1 MSTNKSFIDDVDERT
16 KLVGSSKL
24 ELLLFKLNNKSLF
37 GINVFKVKEVL
48 KCPKIHSVPKSHE
61 SVKGLITVREH
72 TLPVIDLNIATGDEP
87 IKNFDECFVII
98 TEYNGSTQAFLVNA
112 VDKIINV
119 NWSDV
124 QKPPKGLNSH
134 YLTAITKLNSE
145 IVQVLDVEKVISNV
159 QKQKTHIDNEVIEAS
174 KFINTN
180 KYIMVVDDSSVAR
193 NQVVNCLKSLSLKYK
208 TFENG
213 KEALEHI
220 KEVSKQNNPKD
231 EILLVLSDIEMPEM
245 DGYTLTSK
253 IKMDQNMRDLHVI
266 LHTSI
271 SGTFNEQL
279 TLKAG
284 ADKLLHKFDSDILAK
299 FLLETINDFKLV

>member
-1 MSTNKSFIDDVDERT
+1 MSAKKSFIDDLDERT

-48 KCPKIHSVPKSHE
+48 KCPKIHSVPKAHE

-72 TLPVIDLNIATGDEP
+72 TLPVIDLNIAIGDDP
-87 IKNFDECFVII
+87 ITNFDQCFVII
-98 TEYNGSTQAFLVNA
+98 TEYNGSIQAFLVNA

-119 NWSDV
+119 NWADV

-145 IVQVLDVEKVISNV
+145 IVQVLDVEKVISTV
-159 QKQKTHIDNEVIEAS
+159 QKPKTHIDSETIEAS
-174 KFINTN
+174 KFINTS

-193 NQVVNCLKSLSLKYK
+193 TQVVNCLKSLSLKYK

-213 KEALEHI
+213 KEALDHI
-220 KEVSKQNNPKD
+220 KEVSKHKNVKD

-253 IKMDQNMRDLHVI
+253 IKTDSNMKDLHVI

-279 TLKAG
+279 TIKAG

-299 FLLETINDFKLV
+299 FILDTINDFKLI

>member
-1 MSTNKSFIDDVDERT
+1 MSTKKSFIEDVDERT
-16 KLVGSSKL
+16 KLIGTSKL

-48 KCPKIHSVPKSHE
+48 KCPKIHAIPKAHE
-61 SVKGLITVREH
+61 SVKGLITVRGQ
-72 TLPVIDLNIATGDEP
+72 TLPVIDLNIATGDKP
-87 IKNFDECFVII
+87 ISNLDECFIII
-98 TEYNGSTQAFLVNA
+98 TEYNGSIQAFLVNA

-124 QKPPKGLNSH
+124 QKPPKGLKSH

-145 IVQVLDVEKVISNV
+145 IVQVLDVEKVINTV
-159 QKQKTHIDNEVIEAS
+159 QKQKTHIDAETIEAS
-174 KFINTN
+174 KFINTE

-193 NQVVNCLKSLSLKYK
+193 NQVTNCLKSLSIKYK

-213 KEALEHI
+213 KEAFEHI
-220 KEVSKQNNPKD
+220 KEISKHKNVKD

-253 IKMDQNMRDLHVI
+253 IKTDIEMKDLHVI

-279 TLKAG
+279 TLKVG
-284 ADKLLHKFDSDILAK
+284 ADKLLHKFDSNILAK
-299 FLLETINDFKLV
+299 FLLDTINDFDLI